1 MDSHDSYNDILLTQ
15 NTFRSTFE
23 LGSLLTDTSKA
34 LNPFDVF
41 DQLIDDEI
49 ITKKYQTTVD
59 IDVNSK
65 DTKWPDISD
74 GYFSAAFEKLD
85 NGLCPI
91 SSDLTVYG

>member
-1 MDSHDSYNDILLTQ
+1 MDSNDSYNDILLTQ

-49 ITKKYQTTVD
+49 ITKKDQTTVD
-59 IDVNSK
+59 IDVNSN
-65 DTKWPDISD
+65 DTKWSDISD
-74 GYFSAAFEKLD
+74 G
-85 NGLCPI
+85 
-91 SSDLTVYG
+91 